1 MGRKLYQT
9 YERDQITDDML
20 HEAALLFSNN
30 YGVWN
35 EKASKFVGPFAKQ
48 GVRSHAVFSASTDKV

>member
-1 MGRKLYQT
+1 MGKKVYQT

-35 EKASKFVGPFAKQ
+35 EKASKIVGPFAKQ
-48 GVRSHAVFSASTDKV
+48 GATSQAFSTASTDEV